1 MGSWVFFE
9 GSEKLLF
16 AQFLHFSNAEHS
28 IRAPLM
34 VIRHGKLRDWPIV
47 PQSANQRIDA
57 AKSDAHPDGWQA

>member
-1 MGSWVFFE
+1 MSSWVFFE

-28 IRAPLM
+28 IRAP

-47 PQSANQRIDA
+47 SQSANQRIDA
-57 AKSDAHPDGWQA
+57 AMSDARPDGWQA